1 MVIVALQLPNAR
13 ARVRML
19 AFLYSQCQYGDAAP
33 AMNYDST
40 FPGDDLNRAI
50 LQAAGSAIV
59 LADADAD
66 YALVYVNQAFER
78 LTGYSA
84 AEVLGRNP
92 SFLQNNDRDQ
102 AARADIRRAL
112 SAAEPVTV
120 TLRNYRKDG
129 SLFFAEMRLSPLY
142 DTAGRLTHYL
152 GIHNDVTEQ
161 CLNQSKASRFDALVE
176 ASPLGIGML
185 DEQGVVMEVND
196 TLVEIV
202 GAPSSAAIVGKGL
215 HEFNISKS
223 EQAQAS
229 VAAARSGVQGVTA
242 QLAWTSL
249 WGKSVQAEVHF
260 TPIHDSNQRFL
271 AFQVIIDDMTEQVAN
286 EAKLERLVQQRTA
299 ELAATLEELR
309 RSEQRFQV
317 AAAGANDGMWDWPD
331 LQQDAQWWSPRL
343 YELLGYAPDE
353 VEANSQNFIVR
364 VHADDVATVSA
375 AVAAII
381 AHGEPL
387 DVEYRTK
394 TKTGEYCW
402 RRGRARLIR
411 NRQGEP
417 VRMAGSIQD
426 ISEQRAAAAA
436 LREAKE
442 LAEHATATKSRFL
455 AAASHDLRQPL
466 QSIAMYLAIL
476 SRPAELAVVQDV
488 TGKMQ
493 QSLLAMQELLDA
505 LLDISELDSGA
516 ITAKARDFPIQHL
529 LDCVSA
535 GNALHAEEQG
545 LGFSVAASSAIVHSD
560 PALLQRIVE
569 NFVANAIRHTPSGE
583 VRVTCVVAGEQARI
597 EVSDTGNGIPADALV
612 TIFEEY
618 VQLGN
623 PERNRGKGLGL
634 GLAIVKHLAT
644 VLGHAIQ
651 VESTPGEGSTFAVS
665 LPLARSQL
673 LAQATLRAIDTV
685 PVAPANCSVLLVD
698 DDSAIVEAASILLR
712 IKGFTVHAAGDSAA
726 ALALVQAGVAVDII
740 VTDYR
745 LPGANGVALIHDVRA
760 TLKRELPAILLTGDT
775 TVPEVEATDLLACVL
790 VRKPID
796 ANRLMQLIRTAVH
809 TAD

>member
-1 MVIVALQLPNAR
+1 
-13 ARVRML
+13 
-19 AFLYSQCQYGDAAP
+19 
-33 AMNYDST
+33 MNYDSI
-40 FPGDDLNRAI
+40 FPHDDLNRAI

-92 SFLQNNDRDQ
+92 CFLQNDDRDQ
-102 AARADIRRAL
+102 VGREDIRRAL
-112 SAAEPVTV
+112 NATEPVTV

-152 GIHNDVTEQ
+152 GIHNDVTGQ

-185 DEQGVVMEVND
+185 DEQGVVVEVND

-202 GAPSSAAIVGKGL
+202 GAPSRAAIVGKAL
-215 HEFNISKS
+215 YEFNISKS

-249 WGKSVQAEVHF
+249 WGKNVQAEVHF
-260 TPIHDSNQRFL
+260 TPIHDSNQGFL

-286 EAKLERLVQQRTA
+286 EAKLERLVRQRTA
-299 ELAATLEELR
+299 ELDTTLEELR
-309 RSEQRFQV
+309 SSEQRFQV

-343 YELLGYAPDE
+343 YELLGYAPGE
-353 VEANSQNFIVR
+353 VAATRQNFKTR
-364 VHADDVATVSA
+364 VHADDAA
-375 AVAAII
+375 AVFAAEAECI

-387 DVEYRTK
+387 DVEYRVK
-394 TKTGEYCW
+394 TKTGDCLW
-402 RRGRARLIR
+402 RRARARLIR
-411 NRQGEP
+411 NRPGEP
-417 VRMAGSIQD
+417 VRMAGSLQD
-426 ISEQRAAAAA
+426 VSEQRATAAA
-436 LREAKE
+436 LREARDQ
-442 LAEHATATKSRFL
+442 AEQATATKSRFL

-476 SRPAELAVVQDV
+476 SRPAEPTVVQDI

-493 QSLLAMQELLDA
+493 QSLVAMQELLDA
-505 LLDISELDSGA
+505 LLDISKLDSGA
-516 ITAKARDFPIQHL
+516 IAAEARDFPIQDL
-529 LDCVSA
+529 LDCISA
-535 GNALHAEEQG
+535 GNALHAEQQG
-545 LGFSVAASSAIVHSD
+545 LGFSVAASSAVVHSD

-569 NFVANAIRHTPSGE
+569 NFVANAIRHTQAGQ
-583 VRVTCVVAGEQARI
+583 VRVACLVAGEQARI
-597 EVSDTGNGIPADALV
+597 EVSDTGSGIPADALA

-623 PERNRGKGLGL
+623 PERNRSKGLGL

-651 VESTPGEGSTFAVS
+651 VESTPGEGSTFSVT

-673 LAQATLRAIDTV
+673 LAQPTLRAIDTL
-685 PVAPANCSVLLVD
+685 PVAMGDCSVLLVD
-698 DDSAIVEAASILLR
+698 DDSAIVEAAAILLE
-712 IKGFTVHAAGDSAA
+712 IEGFTVHAAGDSAA
-726 ALALVQAGVAVDII
+726 ALALAHTGVAIDIL

-745 LPGANGVALIHDVRA
+745 LPGANGVVLIQGVRA
-760 TLKRELPAILLTGDT
+760 ALKRELPAILLTGDT
-775 TVPEVEATDLLACVL
+775 SVPEVEATDLPACAL

-796 ANRLMQLIRTAVH
+796 AKKLMQLIRTAVH
-809 TAD
+809 TADKQRLNPPDDPLFAE